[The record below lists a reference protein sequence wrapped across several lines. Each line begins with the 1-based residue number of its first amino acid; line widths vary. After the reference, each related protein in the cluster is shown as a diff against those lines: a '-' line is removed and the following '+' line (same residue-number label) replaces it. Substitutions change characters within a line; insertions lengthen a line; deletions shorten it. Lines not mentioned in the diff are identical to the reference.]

1 MAEKI
6 LFFRRQTVKISTIIL
21 IALIILFAAML
32 SIILGT
38 VKSQNIKTNNN
49 MSENIVQGRADE
61 IQNWFD
67 IYKNDLRI
75 YSDADINLTG
85 DDQQVITWLQAHENL
100 RNKDYDYMFFCDKE
114 GTSVRDT
121 GLVGSKGALTTR
133 DYYVAMMN
141 QNKNEFIGKMILS
154 KTSGQYV
161 VPVARPARDKNG
173 KTFGFWVG
181 MVGFKTLSDKI
192 SSFKVGDTGIFFL
205 LDSEGM
211 IVAHPDENLFMQD
224 GNANPAIAEL
234 LKATTASMTRT
245 ENIDGV
251 SQYLYSSP
259 VGNSGFTLILQI
271 DESEVLA
278 SISYI
283 RQITIIFGIIIG
295 IVTFILFFVCLLR
308 IFKRIGKVS
317 DLIEE
322 MSTGEADLTI
332 QLEIKKHDEIDNLLI
347 SVNKLLAKFRGIIT
361 TIKNSTND
369 LTRAGDTLT
378 QEISA
383 TTSTIGQMSGNI
395 KSVNGQVKEQG
406 NMIESTSASVT
417 EISKNIESL
426 DAMIQ
431 DQSSCVVQAS
441 AAVEQML
448 GNINAVDK
456 SVQSMS
462 GEFKILEEDTKT
474 GIDQNSMV
482 ASLLQKIA
490 DQSSSMVDANLTIQ
504 NIAEQTNLLAMNAA
518 IEAAHAGESGK
529 GFSVVADEIRKLAET
544 SAEQSTKIGQELNN
558 IQGGIEQVVNA
569 STESEKSFSAVSNR
583 IASTGELITQ
593 IKAAMEEQQSG
604 SKQILDALQQMNNST
619 TEVKGAAQEMTK
631 GGEMMMKDIS
641 NMNSSMQEVTSAVD
655 EINTGTDYVNNTT
668 SSLKEIASTLEK
680 SITQIKNDVDL
691 FKV

>member
-251 SQYLYSSP
+251 PQYLYSSP

-361 TIKNSTND
+361 TIKNSAND

-631 GGEMMMKDIS
+631 GGEMMMRDIT

-668 SSLKEIASTLEK
+668 SSLKEIASTLEN

>member
-85 DDQQVITWLQAHENL
+85 DDYQVITWLQAHENL

-141 QNKNEFIGKMILS
+141 QNKNEFVGKMILS

-224 GNANPAIAEL
+224 GNANPAIAKL

>member
-6 LFFRRQTVKISTIIL
+6 LFFRRQTVKISAIIL
-21 IALIILFAAML
+21 VALILLFAAML
-32 SIILGT
+32 SVILRT
-38 VKSQNIKTNNN
+38 VKTQNIKTNNN

-75 YSDADINLTG
+75 YSDADVNLTG
-85 DDQQVITWLQAHENL
+85 DDQQVITWLQAHQNL

-133 DYYVAMMN
+133 DYYIAMMT
-141 QNKNEFIGKMILS
+141 QNKSDFIGKMILS

-161 VPVARPARDKNG
+161 VPIARPAKDKNG

-192 SSFKVGDTGIFFL
+192 SSFKVGETGIFFL
-205 LDSEGM
+205 LDTEGM
-211 IVAHPDENLFMQD
+211 IVAHPDETLFMQD

-234 LKATTASMTRT
+234 LKSKTTSMTRT
-245 ENIDGV
+245 ENNGV
-251 SQYLYSSP
+251 AQYLYSSP
-259 VGNSGFTLILQI
+259 VGNSGFTLVLQI
-271 DESEVLA
+271 DEKEVLS
-278 SISYI
+278 SITYI

-295 IVTFILFFVCLLR
+295 IVTFILFFVCLMR
-308 IFKRIGKVS
+308 IFKRIGRVS

-332 QLEIKKHDEIDNLLI
+332 QLEIKKHDEIDTLLI
-347 SVNKLLAKFRGIIT
+347 AVNKLLAKFRGIIT
-361 TIKNSTND
+361 TIKNSTDD
-369 LTRAGDTLT
+369 LTKAGETLA

-395 KSVNGQVKEQG
+395 KSVNGQVQEQG

-631 GGEMMMKDIS
+631 GGEMMMKDIT

-655 EINTGTDYVNNTT
+655 EINTGTDYVNNST
-668 SSLKEIASTLEK
+668 SSLKEIASTLEN